1 MPLIS
6 IEHLSLGFKLG
17 DQFRQVVDDTS
28 FSIAEG
34 EVLALVG
41 ESGSGKSVTSLS
53 ILRLLD
59 SPPLVFMDGRI
70 IWNKKE
76 DLLTVSDQR
85 MRELR
90 GQDIGV
96 IFQEP
101 MTSLNPLHT
110 VGRQLSEMVLLHE
123 LVTKA
128 EALRISLEWMVK
140 VGIREADK
148 KISAFPHQL
157 SGGERQRIMIA
168 MALVNRPKLLIADE
182 PTTALDVTV
191 QRQILD
197 LLMELQREIGMS
209 VLFIT
214 HDLAVVKGI
223 AHRVIVMEQGKI
235 VETAETQKLFAAP
248 SHPYT
253 RKLLAARP
261 RQSLSDVDRKILL
274 LKVEQLRV
282 WFPIKRGVFKR
293 TVDHIKAVDDVSLEL
308 YPGETLGVV
317 GESGSGKSTLAR
329 AVLKLEPS
337 NGKIIFD
344 QTELQ
349 QLDRKKLR
357 PLRRSLQVVFQDPY
371 GSLSPRMSVAE
382 IISEGLDIHGIGS
395 VSEREQQVIAVM
407 KEVGLDPESRFRY
420 PNEFSGGQR
429 QRIAIARVLI
439 LKPKLII
446 LDEPTSSLDRTV
458 QVQVLELLQALQKE
472 YQLSYLFISHDLE
485 VVRAISHRVI
495 VMNQGVVVEQGDTD
509 TVFSEPRHPY
519 TRNLI
524 ASIPTMD

>member
-1 MPLIS
+1 MPMIS
-6 IEHLSLGFKLG
+6 IAHLSLGFKLG
-17 DQFRQVVDDTS
+17 DQFRQVVDDVS

-59 SPPLVFMDGRI
+59 SPPLVFMGGRI
-70 IWNKKE
+70 IWNEKE
-76 DLLTVSDQR
+76 DLITVSDQR

-90 GQDIGV
+90 GQDISV

-128 EALRISLEWMVK
+128 EAFRISLEWMVK
-140 VGIREADK
+140 VGIREAEK

-209 VLFIT
+209 ILFIT

-223 AHRVIVMEQGKI
+223 THRVIVMEQGKI
-235 VETAETQKLFAAP
+235 VETAETQNLFAAP
-248 SHPYT
+248 RHPYT

-261 RQSLSDVDRKILL
+261 RQSLSDVDRKTPL

-282 WFPIKRGVFKR
+282 WFPIKRGIFKR
-293 TVDHIKAVDDVSLEL
+293 TVDHIKAVDDISLEL

-337 NGKIIFD
+337 EGKIMFD

-349 QLDRKKLR
+349 RLDRKQLR

-382 IISEGLDIHGIGS
+382 IISEGLDIHGIGT
-395 VSEREQQVIAVM
+395 VPEREQQVVAVM

-458 QVQVLELLQALQKE
+458 QVQVLELLQALQK
-472 YQLSYLFISHDLE
+472 QHRLSYLFISHDLE
-485 VVRAISHRVI
+485 VVKAISHRVI

-509 TVFSEPRHPY
+509 AVFNEPRHPY

-524 ASIPTMD
+524 ASIPTID